1 MFGFA
6 LAVLALS
13 SAQLTESSVTVR
25 LAVTMPFRTVNP
37 TVRTSALA
45 AKDSHLLGV
54 QAAQRAGYLPG
65 VNVSLVN
72 IDTTGFGFNDVGQA
86 IFGALEAVQTNISG
100 IFGGVT
106 SDASKV
112 ISAVTSPF
120 RIPMCSYV
128 SAAYDLSDKKQYPF
142 FFRYRTT
149 TPSDARGMISFM
161 KKYGWSR
168 FSIVQEG
175 GYPVYQLLTE
185 FLQRYAAAERMTV
198 LGTTVLQASAA
209 NLEDTMATLREQL
222 LAADARV
229 ICIGHLSS
237 VAAKLLVHL
246 YRHGFMATPP
256 GMPRV
261 FLFLNDPTYDLQ
273 ILAPDLYPAIL
284 ESAAIFSLAPQ
295 TLDNNRILPDFLAYY
310 AARNGGM
317 SYPYP
322 SALGFEEGYAC
333 GFSMVY
339 GLDQLVRT
347 TPGATYADLA
357 ARSPALYAR
366 MNVSLFSVTEAAYPQ
381 FPLPLDA
388 SGDAI
393 ARYYYLRTPV
403 VVPGTSVTN
412 ASYVVQRVDSIPPN
426 PNVVLAAYAFPG
438 MALGEVPPDASQK
451 AMLNIHWLSASGI
464 AITATVSLLAAG
476 VLASFVVCIVFRERR
491 PIWRSSLVSLVV
503 VHVSTLLTLAYV
515 LSMLG
520 VPVPATCTARSVLS
534 VWSPAIL
541 LACAASRL
549 YPLYHVTA
557 FRRRREQQL
566 QPRRNAS
573 GSVPPST
580 ASDASSIRSN
590 LGRLGALAQLK
601 LLGRAPAPSSTP
613 LTARPGGSAGQSQAT
628 APGSDGSGSLASEDK
643 LFLSNA
649 LRRKIETFAT
659 ALEQPLSRSAVSIT
673 LRTVGTIAVL
683 YLVPTASL
691 LATCQ
696 PHVSPLTT
704 LNSVNHVCTCTPSGN
719 NDGGGLSGQAFFYL
733 WTALVQLILITLC
746 FRWAWGARS
755 SGFNSGEAKRWG
767 LALLNAFGVLIIAT
781 GVSISAETAGRYYT
795 FYSLLLAVGAA
806 TTLGILVG
814 PIHLRAFS
822 SDPRDR
828 AAMVATSTTTP
839 GSLHTESDPDLRDL
853 GSLHGTGSTLRP
865 TVAAAP
871 GQHRVVSTGGNSYP
885 ALSSPAPK
893 PAPAPDSSK
902 PLSPPPVCA
911 APASPRPRA
920 QSRPR
925 SSSQQTQRRGS
936 VILGGLIKAAA
947 RGPPPSAPLKTRA
960 VLDAPAFVS
969 PNGSGSSGVFT
980 TAPSSRDSS
989 NDSQLASPTS
999 PSSPTHVAPFD
1010 LAQRIG
1016 DMEVMRDSVTLF
1028 ALEPSTF
1035 AVRVSRRIPSWAASA
1050 GVALSTAESVRQA
1063 WLQSAVGLVASGR
1076 AGHWVDMTVWC
1087 LTLSINSANPNRG
1100 TEDSDGEESIVDQ
1113 QVGWIRLHA
1122 QAPGAV
1128 RGRVS
1133 FQVDQ

>member
-1 MFGFA
+1 M
-6 LAVLALS
+6 
-13 SAQLTESSVTVR
+13 
-25 LAVTMPFRTVNP
+25 
-37 TVRTSALA
+37 
-45 AKDSHLLGV
+45 
-54 QAAQRAGYLPG
+54 
-65 VNVSLVN
+65 VS
-72 IDTTGFGFNDVGQA
+72 T
-86 IFGALEAVQTNISG
+86 
-100 IFGGVT
+100 
-106 SDASKV
+106 
-112 ISAVTSPF
+112 VTSPF
-120 RIPMCSYV
+120 RIPVCSFI
-128 SAAYDLSDKKQYPF
+128 SASYDLSDKKQYPY

-549 YPLYHVTA
+549 YPLD
-557 FRRRREQQL
+557 E
-566 QPRRNAS
+566 
-573 GSVPPST
+573 
-580 ASDASSIRSN
+580 
-590 LGRLGALAQLK
+590 
-601 LLGRAPAPSSTP
+601 
-613 LTARPGGSAGQSQAT
+613 
-628 APGSDGSGSLASEDK
+628 K

-649 LRRKIETFAT
+649 LRRKVEVLAT
-659 ALEQPLSRSAVSIT
+659 ALEKPHSRASVETTGRILGMVA
-673 LRTVGTIAVL
+673 LM
-683 YLVPTASL
+683 YLVPTVGSIL
-691 LATCQ
+691 LFSAM
-696 PHVSPLTT
+696 
-704 LNSVNHVCTCTPSGN
+704 
-719 NDGGGLSGQAFFYL
+719 A
-733 WTALVQLILITLC
+733 ALIQLVLIALC
-746 FRWAWGARS
+746 LRWAWGARE
-755 SGFNSGEAKRWG
+755 SGFNISEAKRWG
-767 LALLNAFGVLIIAT
+767 VALLNAVGVLIMAT
-781 GVSISAETAGRYYT
+781 GISISADTAGRFYT
-795 FYSLLLAVGAA
+795 FYNLLLALGSAS
-806 TTLGILVG
+806 TLGILVG
-814 PIHLRAFS
+814 PIHLRVFS
-822 SDPRDR
+822 RDPREQ
-828 AAMVATSTTTP
+828 AAASASATSPIVTK
-839 GSLHTESDPDLRDL
+839 SLHTESDPDLCDL
-853 GSLHGTGSTLRP
+853 GSAPATASMHRAATDAAVALGQHHVASTGG
-865 TVAAAP
+865 AP
-871 GQHRVVSTGGNSYP
+871 GQAP
-885 ALSSPAPK
+885 AKPERKKPSRNAPGRSPSPAKRTRGISDNRK
-893 PAPAPDSSK
+893 PDTQPSRRSSK
-902 PLSPPPVCA
+902 IIASVKSMTGPDESA
-911 APASPRPRA
+911 A
-920 QSRPR
+920 
-925 SSSQQTQRRGS
+925 
-936 VILGGLIKAAA
+936 
-947 RGPPPSAPLKTRA
+947 
-960 VLDAPAFVS
+960 
-969 PNGSGSSGVFT
+969 
-980 TAPSSRDSS
+980 
-989 NDSQLASPTS
+989 
-999 PSSPTHVAPFD
+999 
-1010 LAQRIG
+1010 
-1016 DMEVMRDSVTLF
+1016 E
-1028 ALEPSTF
+1028 LE
-1035 AVRVSRRIPSWAASA
+1035 
-1050 GVALSTAESVRQA
+1050 RQ
-1063 WLQSAVGLVASGR
+1063 
-1076 AGHWVDMTVWC
+1076 M
-1087 LTLSINSANPNRG
+1087 
-1100 TEDSDGEESIVDQ
+1100 
-1113 QVGWIRLHA
+1113 GWIRLHA
-1122 QAPGAV
+1122 QAPGTD
-1128 RGRVS
+1128 GVS
-1133 FQVDQ
+1133 LAE